1 MKQGIVWRIGLTLC
15 VLLLAVVFLLPTFI
29 LPPREAGS
37 GKKSEKEGLA
47 RLLPEARVNLGLD
60 LMGGIHLTLEVE
72 AEKALEASLGQMG
85 QDLASEAASQSILMT
100 RPALLPSSAGNP
112 RLEFVLAS
120 PDKQKELQEI
130 IGKYFQGLEVLG
142 TEPAAEGRI
151 RYTAG
156 LSAETRGRYTDMTVD
171 QALAT
176 IRNRIDQFGV
186 AEPDV
191 RKEQGGNRISIQL
204 PGMTDPQRAVDII
217 GKTAHLEFRIVR
229 DDVDPNTKTPPRGV
243 LILPMEYKDT
253 NGILVQEPIAVED
266 AVALTGDRISN
277 AVPSFDSTGNA
288 VVSLSFDRRGADI
301 FARVTEQN
309 VNKRMAIVL
318 DGKVHSAP
326 RINEKI
332 AGGQASISGSFTPA
346 SANDLAVVLRA
357 GALPAPVLVLEQRTV
372 GPSLG
377 QESIDMGVRAALIGG
392 LAVVVFMAVYYGFSG
407 VIADVMLMLD
417 VLFILAGLA
426 FFGATLT
433 LPGIAGIVL
442 SIGMAVDANVLI
454 FERIREEMGRGLTPV
469 AALEAG
475 FSRAMLAITDSN
487 LTTIIAA
494 LILYQFGTGPVR
506 GFAVTLTIGILASLF
521 TAIFVSRIIFDI
533 WMSKPGRKLSI

>member
-1 MKQGIVWRIGLTLC
+1 KQGLLWRVCLTLFIL
-15 VLLLAVVFLLPTFI
+15 VTAVIFLLPTFL
-29 LPPREAGS
+29 LPPPSADGD
-37 GKKSEKEGLA
+37 KAPKEGLA
-47 RLLPEARVNLGLD
+47 RFLPSSRVNLGLD

-72 AEKALEASLGQMG
+72 TEKALEASLVQMG
-85 QDLASEAASQSILMT
+85 QDLMSEATPKGILMT
-100 RPALLPSSAGNP
+100 RPLLVPGSSGRHNI
-112 RLEFVLAS
+112 EFTLAS
-120 PDKQKELQEI
+120 TDKSEELQKI
-130 IGKYFQGLEVLG
+130 IEQFGQQMEVLSKDA
-142 TEPAAEGRI
+142 AAEGRLK
-151 RYTAG
+151 YTLALTESAHSR
-156 LSAETRGRYTDMTVD
+156 LSDMTVD

-204 PGMTDPQRAVDII
+204 PGMSDPQRAVDII

-229 DDVDPNTKTPPRGV
+229 DDVDPRSPMLPRGV
-243 LILPMEYKDT
+243 QALPMEYKDK
-253 NGILVQEPIAVED
+253 NGLVVEEPVAVDE
-266 AVALTGDRISN
+266 AVVLTGDRISN
-277 AVPSFDSTGNA
+277 AVPAFDNVGNSI
-288 VVSLSFDRRGADI
+288 VSLSFDRRGSDM
-301 FARVTEQN
+301 FARITEEN

-318 DGKVHSAP
+318 DGKIHSAP

-332 AGGQASISGSFTPA
+332 SGGHASISGSFTPA
-346 SANDLAVVLRA
+346 TANDLAVVLRA

-377 QESIDMGVRAALIGG
+377 QESIDMGVMAAVIGG
-392 LAVVVFMAVYYGFSG
+392 AAVILFMAIYYGLSG
-407 VIADVMLMLD
+407 IVANLMLLLD
-417 VLFILAGLA
+417 VGLILAGMA
-426 FFGATLT
+426 AFGATLT

-442 SIGMAVDANVLI
+442 TIGMAVDANVLI
-454 FERIREEMGRGLTPV
+454 FERIREEMRRGLSPL
-469 AALEAG
+469 AAVEAG

-506 GFAVTLTIGILASLF
+506 GFAVTLTIGIVASMF
-521 TAIFVSRIIFDI
+521 TAIFVSRILFDM